1 MGLKQILKSAVNAP
15 LGIFSLRVASTKHLE
30 PNKANQDFL
39 EHLSGKIDCVLYV
52 GANQGQYFDI
62 LRESFTDAHIYLYEP
77 DPELVVKLKGKI
89 KGQKNF
95 TIRQVAV
102 GENPG
107 KSTFYTTSFKTNGRL
122 SSSLLKMTAKHEE
135 WALNS
140 KQIASIPVEVIKL
153 DDEDFAQYSSILLK
167 IDVQGFE
174 LQALRGGIKLLKNK
188 IVAIDTEVSFQE
200 LYHGE
205 TNWLDLNVFLEKNG
219 FAVFG
224 IDPWGKY
231 YKSHSELLQADM
243 FFLRKDLF

>member
-1 MGLKQILKSAVNAP
+1 MGLKQIVKSLINAP
-15 LGIFSLRVASTKHLE
+15 LGIFSLKVSSTKHFE

-52 GANQGQYFDI
+52 GANQGQYFET
-62 LRESFTDAHIYLYEP
+62 LRESFPDAHIYLYEP
-77 DPELVVKLKGKI
+77 DPELIVKLKRKL
-89 KGQKNF
+89 KEQSNF

-107 KSTFYTTSFKTNGRL
+107 KSTFYTTSFETNGRL

-140 KQIASIPVEVIKL
+140 KQVASIPVDVIKL
-153 DDEDFAQYSSILLK
+153 DDENLAQYASILLK

-174 LQALRGGIKLLKNK
+174 LQALRGGIELLKSK

-205 TNWLDLNVFLEKNG
+205 TNWLDLNVFLEKNA
-219 FAVFG
+219 FVVFG

-231 YKSHSELLQADM
+231 FKSHSELLQADM